1 MPVEVITTIILALAV
16 WVIFTVYIGSLAA
29 SDIFLLILAAC
40 LMVFH
45 LVLIF
50 KKFTWKH
57 K

>member
-29 SDIFLLILAAC
+29 IDIFLLIIAAC

-45 LVLIF
+45 VVLIF

-57 K
+57 